1 RDGSAAARP
10 DRYGRAMSTD
20 LAHLA
25 DDRAAVVT
33 ELRALA
39 QRLDDVPLEQVGEAV
54 SLIGQGLQ
62 ELRGRAAPGFGDR
75 HDAGPREEPVE
86 PAEGAAT
93 VELTRHLPD
102 HVALA
107 DATFNLVNLVAGRV
121 AETSAGAIPMPLA
134 KQITLVL
141 LVRLGN
147 DLRSITRLGMTG
159 YPL

>member
-1 RDGSAAARP
+1 
-10 DRYGRAMSTD
+10 
-20 LAHLA
+20 
-25 DDRAAVVT
+25 
-33 ELRALA
+33 
-39 QRLDDVPLEQVGEAV
+39 
-54 SLIGQGLQ
+54 IGQGLQ
-62 ELRGRAAPGFGDR
+62 ELRGRAALVFGDR
-75 HDAGPREEPVE
+75 HDADPREEPVE
-86 PAEGAAT
+86 TAEGAAT

-159 YPL
+159 YPLQAATLTASAYEIACAIVLIGTDAARAREWVEHKDPQSLPSFLQSVPTATVE